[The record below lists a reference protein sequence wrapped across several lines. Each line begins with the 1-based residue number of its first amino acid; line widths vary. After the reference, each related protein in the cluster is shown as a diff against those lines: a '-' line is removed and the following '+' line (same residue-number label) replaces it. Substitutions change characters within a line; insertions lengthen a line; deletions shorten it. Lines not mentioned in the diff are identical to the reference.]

1 MPAKTLSTLGAMVRK
16 KRGDAK
22 LRETAQDIGIGPAT
36 LMRVENGRIPDVAT
50 FGKLC
55 KWLGEDPGSFLG
67 FEQKEEEKVPEMA
80 FFTAHLKIDQTPKK
94 ETLDALA
101 KMIWFANKGQRG
113 SVIPNQNEDA

>member
-1 MPAKTLSTLGAMVRK
+1 MPAKTLSSLGAMVRK

-22 LRETAQDIGIGPAT
+22 LRETAHDIGIGPAT

-55 KWLGEDPGSFLG
+55 QWLGVDPGSFLG
-67 FEQKEEEKVPEMA
+67 FEQKEEEPPPEMS

-94 ETLDALA
+94 ETLDALS
-101 KMIWFANKGQRG
+101 KMIWFATKGQRG
-113 SVIPNQNEDA
+113 SVEPYQNEDA